1 MKKEEWLPIVDEK
14 GEVTGQA
21 PRSICHSGSKLLHP
35 VVHLHITNDRHEL
48 FLQKRSMKK
57 DLLPG
62 MWDTAVGGHIG
73 VNEKV
78 EDALKR
84 EASEELGIT
93 DFEPV
98 FWVTTFGKVPANG
111 NWFFLFYVPV
121 TTISTSITMKWTKG
135 VFGLCKNWQ
144 RAWRKIS

>member
-1 MKKEEWLPIVDEK
+1 MVAHRRRKRRSYRPGPPQHLSFGIQTTPSRR
-14 GEVTGQA
+14 TFTHYQRS
-21 PRSICHSGSKLLHP
+21 PRTIP
-35 VVHLHITNDRHEL
+35 A
-48 FLQKRSMKK
+48 KRSMKK

-84 EASEELGIT
+84 EASKNWASQT
-93 DFEPV
+93 SRPV

-121 TTISTSITMKWTKG
+121 TTISTSITMKWTNG
-135 VFGLCKNWQ
+135 VLDSARIGRGHGEK
-144 RAWRKIS
+144 

>member
-1 MKKEEWLPIVDEK
+1 
-14 GEVTGQA
+14 
-21 PRSICHSGSKLLHP
+21 
-35 VVHLHITNDRHEL
+35 
-48 FLQKRSMKK
+48 MKK

-93 DFEPV
+93 DFEAR
-98 FWVTTFGKVPANG
+98 FLG
-111 NWFFLFYVPV
+111 NYVWESPRERELVFLFYVPV

>member
-1 MKKEEWLPIVDEK
+1 
-14 GEVTGQA
+14 
-21 PRSICHSGSKLLHP
+21 
-35 VVHLHITNDRHEL
+35 
-48 FLQKRSMKK
+48 
-57 DLLPG
+57 

-93 DFEPV
+93 DFEAR
-98 FWVTTFGKVPANG
+98 FLG
-111 NWFFLFYVPV
+111 NYVWESPRERELVFLFYVPV

-135 VFGLCKNWQ
+135 VLDSARIG
-144 RAWRKIS
+144 RGHGEKIS